1 MIKRGR
7 GSTKV
12 TLYSFNAFFIMK
24 TTRAIFTTNC
34 LLKQEFTQLASLYVF
49 AGILFDKTF
58 ASYKVNSK
66 IAVLY

>member
-1 MIKRGR
+1 
-7 GSTKV
+7 
-12 TLYSFNAFFIMK
+12 MK

>member
-1 MIKRGR
+1 
-7 GSTKV
+7 
-12 TLYSFNAFFIMK
+12 MK

-34 LLKQEFTQLASLYVF
+34 LLKQEFTQLASLHVF